1 MKKHLKFSTTTDFD
15 VFEKCTSSYLHQI
28 ALEILSLPVISRPWA
43 KGALVFCRLP
53 CRLFFILRFFFKK
66 KKGGGRE
73 GEDVWGSLPKLR
85 LHVAAGGMEY
95 LISYHVYLI
104 SNNKDKYCI
113 EASISDFWLEKYCND
128 LCNLKPEQIPEQAHV
143 EKLVFFSRGK

>member
-1 MKKHLKFSTTTDFD
+1 MSLALPAF
-15 VFEKCTSSYLHQI
+15 LHFAI
-28 ALEILSLPVISRPWA
+28 
-43 KGALVFCRLP
+43 
-53 CRLFFILRFFFKK
+53 FFKK
-66 KKGGGRE
+66 KKRGGRE